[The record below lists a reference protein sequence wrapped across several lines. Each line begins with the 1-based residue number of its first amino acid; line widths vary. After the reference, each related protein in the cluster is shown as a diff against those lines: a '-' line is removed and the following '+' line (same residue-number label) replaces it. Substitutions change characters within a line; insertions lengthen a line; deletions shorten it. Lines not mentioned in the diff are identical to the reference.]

1 MKVLQPFQSVPSR
14 VGVWSRSIFTG
25 AIVATAL
32 IWLALVSAIQIT
44 KTQIIDAAFRQGQ
57 ETVHVVAEQMQGLF
71 DLSDEVLRSGGPH
84 EMDPRAFLEK
94 LNRLGPFRN
103 ALTDIFLVAPD
114 GQVSGLN
121 LLNGNKTFQTT
132 APNLLLSDH
141 EATPSGS
148 GTVIER
154 VTGAWATDEEVFAL
168 TRRVPFPN
176 GKTGLIGVSL
186 RTQWVGKRFQQFRL
200 GNETDASI
208 GSLLHL
214 NEGVILSRVS
224 SDGQITS
231 GQNVSVV
238 PDFLRIR
245 GSLRGQ
251 YVSPSPIDGVN
262 RVSAFERVDGWPAAI
277 LWARSLNDVLE
288 DWRTFRNILLI
299 LGGMLSLLLLVGS
312 AQIVR
317 LLQRLEASEHRAMAA
332 DQAKTEF
339 LSSITHELRTPLTG
353 IRGFAELIE
362 RHAKNT
368 PWSEPA
374 RRIRRNA
381 ERLNALLDS
390 ILDLTRLEYEAMPIR
405 YSAEPLAELMTEVF
419 ELYDA
424 AAAIKGLSIT
434 LDMDDSVPDHLPCD
448 GMRLRQILGN
458 LLANAIKFTARGSV
472 QLRVQ
477 LMGPSIQFDV
487 IDSGPGIAEELHDQ
501 IFERFRQAAPIGA
514 HRYGGTGLGLALARS
529 LAQAMQGSLIV
540 QSQLGAGSQFT
551 LRLPMRPAGIDL
563 ENLPRTPIRKVT
575 PTSVSMPP

>member
-1 MKVLQPFQSVPSR
+1 MKALDPAGMDPSKGKHWAR
-14 VGVWSRSIFTG
+14 RIFTG

-32 IWLALVSAIQIT
+32 IWAALLTAIQTT
-44 KTQIIDAAFRQGQ
+44 KSRELEAKFTEGQ
-57 ETVHVVAEQMQGLF
+57 ETVQVVAGQIQELF
-71 DLSDEVLRSGGPH
+71 DLSDAVLRPAVA
-84 EMDPRAFLEK
+84 DLTTPAAL
-94 LNRLGPFRN
+94 LNRLDRLGPLRE
-103 ALTDIFLVAPD
+103 ALSDIFLVTPDGEVNAIDLLNQDKAFKASAPD
-114 GQVSGLN
+114 
-121 LLNGNKTFQTT
+121 
-132 APNLLLSDH
+132 LLLSDH
-141 EATPSGS
+141 NSTPN
-148 GTVIER
+148 GTVIQR
-154 VTGAWATDEEVFAL
+154 SAQAWASEESAFAM
-168 TRRVPFPN
+168 TRRVQLPN
-176 GKTGLIGVSL
+176 GQTGLIGVSL
-186 RTQWVGKRFQQFRL
+186 RSDWVGRRFKQFRL
-200 GNETDASI
+200 GNPGDSSI
-208 GSLLHL
+208 GSLIHL
-214 NEGVILSRVS
+214 QEGVILTRV
-224 SDGQITS
+224 DPQGLITS
-231 GQNVSVV
+231 GHVVSSV
-238 PDFLRIR
+238 PAFLRIR
-245 GSLRGQ
+245 GNLRGQ
-251 YVSPSPIDGVN
+251 YLGSSSIDGVV
-262 RVSAFERVDGWPAAI
+262 RVSAFERVPGWPVSI

-288 DWRTFRNILLI
+288 EWRTFRNILLALGSVISLI
-299 LGGMLSLLLLVGS
+299 LLIGS
-312 AQIVR
+312 AQIIQLLSR
-317 LLQRLEASEHRAMAA
+317 LQSSERRALAA

-362 RHAKNT
+362 RHAKKT

-405 YSAEPLAELMTEVF
+405 YNVEPLPELVAEVF

-424 AAAIKGLSIT
+424 AAAIKGLAIT
-434 LDMDDSVPDHLPCD
+434 LDMADSVPDYLPCD

-458 LLANAIKFTARGSV
+458 LLANAIKFTAQGSV

-477 LMGPSIQFDV
+477 RMGPTIQFDV
-487 IDSGPGIAEELHDQ
+487 IDSGPGIAEEFHDQ

-514 HRYGGTGLGLALARS
+514 QRYGGTGLGLALARS